1 VDFEL
6 TDDQVAL
13 QGELRRFLADR
24 VTPEARRAVID
35 MPGAVDRE
43 LWRAL
48 GGMGVF
54 ALTLPEADGG
64 VGLGLADATIVCEE
78 LGRAAVPGPLLG
90 TFFAAGL
97 GGGDARVDADLAD
110 LAEHARAGEAVV
122 GIVPAGDPAFV
133 EHVAGLDALLVVGVD
148 GVTLVDPPAGGRPVS
163 RPLDP
168 LTPVHV
174 VDALPTGRSVGGP
187 EMAGRLRAAGA
198 LLSAAL
204 QVGLAESAVALA
216 TDYAKDRTQFGRV
229 IGSFQAVKH
238 LLADAQVQVEVARAA
253 VQAAGVEIDDAMAG
267 GGADGDGADGDG
279 ARAHRAVEVARIVAS
294 RAADRATRACVQ
306 VHGGIGFTWELDA
319 HLFLKRAL
327 VLDVGV
333 GTPESAYDALAASL

>member
-6 TDDQVAL
+6 SDDQVAL
-13 QGELRRFLADR
+13 QGELRRFLDR
-24 VTPEARRAVID
+24 RMTSEARRAVID
-35 MPGAVDRE
+35 MPGAVDRD
-43 LWRAL
+43 LWRDL

-54 ALTLPEADGG
+54 ALTLPESQGG

-78 LGRAAVPGPLLG
+78 LGRACVPGPLLG

-97 GGGDARVDADLAD
+97 GGEGAAPDVADLAGR
-110 LAEHARAGEAVV
+110 AAAGEAVV
-122 GIVPAGDPAFV
+122 GLVPAGDPAFV
-133 EHVAGLDALLVVGVD
+133 EHRAGLDALLVVGDD
-148 GVTLVDPPAGGRPVS
+148 GVRLVDPPAATRPVA

-168 LTPVHV
+168 LTPVDL
-174 VDALPTGRSVGGP
+174 VDALPPGRPVGGP
-187 EMAGRLRAAGA
+187 GHAALFRNASA

-204 QVGLAESAVALA
+204 QVGLAEAAVALA
-216 TDYAKDRTQFGRV
+216 TGYAKDRTQFGKV

-253 VQAAGVEIDDAMAG
+253 VQAAGVEIDDEVAG
-267 GGADGDGADGDG
+267 VGDP
-279 ARAHRAVEVARIVAS
+279 ARVHRALDGARIVAS

-327 VLDVGV
+327 VLDVGLV
-333 GTPESAYDALAASL
+333 TPEAASDALAATL

>member
-6 TDDQVAL
+6 TDEQVAL

-24 VTPEARRAVID
+24 VTSEARRAVIE
-35 MPGAVDRE
+35 MPGAVDRD

-64 VGLGLADATIVCEE
+64 VGLGLADATIVAEE
-78 LGRAAVPGPLLG
+78 LGRACVPGPLLG

-97 GGGDARVDADLAD
+97 GGDGADPAVADLA
-110 LAEHARAGEAVV
+110 ARAAAGEAVV
-122 GIVPAGDPAFV
+122 GLVPAGAPAFV
-133 EHVAGLDALLVVGVD
+133 EHLDGLDALLVVADD
-148 GVTLVDPPAGGRPVS
+148 GVTLVDPPIGGRAVD

-174 VDALPTGRSVGGP
+174 VDALPAGRPVGGP
-187 EMAGRLRAAGA
+187 DVAALFRNA
-198 LLSAAL
+198 STLISAAL
-204 QVGLAESAVALA
+204 QVGLSEAAVALGTA
-216 TDYAKDRTQFGRV
+216 YAKERTQFGKV

-253 VQAAGVEIDDAMAG
+253 VHAAGVEIDDEVAG
-267 GGADGDGADGDG
+267 EGDA
-279 ARAHRAVEVARIVAS
+279 ARVHRALDGARIVAS

-306 VHGGIGFTWELDA
+306 VHGGMGFTWELDA

-327 VLDVGV
+327 VLDVGLV
-333 GTPESAYDALAASL
+333 TPAAASEALAATL

>member
-1 VDFEL
+1 MDFEL
-6 TDDQVAL
+6 TDDQTAL
-13 QGELRRFLADR
+13 QQELRRFLGDR
-24 VTPEARRAVID
+24 VTSDARRAVIE
-35 MPGAVDRE
+35 MPGAVDRA
-43 LWRAL
+43 LWREL
-48 GGMGVF
+48 GSMGIF

-90 TFFAAGL
+90 TCFAAGL
-97 GGGDARVDADLAD
+97 RDGGDEVALLARRAA
-110 LAEHARAGEAVV
+110 AGEAVV
-122 GIVPAGDPAFV
+122 GLVPAGDPAFV
-133 EHVAGLDALLVVGVD
+133 EHLAGLDALLVVADDSVS
-148 GVTLVDPPAGGRPVS
+148 LVDPPASAHPVD

-174 VDALPTGRSVGGP
+174 VDALPTGRRVGGP
-187 EMAGRLRAAGA
+187 ELAGVLRNAGSLLAAA
-198 LLSAAL
+198 M

-216 TDYAKDRTQFGRV
+216 TAYAKQRSQFGRV

-253 VQAAGVEIDDAMAG
+253 VQAAGVAIDELGQAEAGTGDAAG
-267 GGADGDGADGDG
+267 V
-279 ARAHRAVEVARIVAS
+279 HRASEVARIVAS
-294 RAADRATRACVQ
+294 RAADRATRACIQ

-327 VLDVGV
+327 VLDVGI
-333 GTPESAYDALAASL
+333 GTPEAAADRLAAAL